1 MKLVANQNQLL
12 QTAIRIDSN
21 CFEKIQKELD
31 VETNIGKFIHDVL
44 GDYLYD
50 IVYSVQED
58 PDYQI
63 TKYFDNDF
71 NSYINQILT
80 DSLHSRIAVIN
91 CLKIYFS
98 NYDELRELS
107 SDEISDESYDYYQ
120 LMGANLTS
128 ETFDYAFSK
137 SELVRVNPILMSLN
151 LNPIA
156 Y

>member
-1 MKLVANQNQLL
+1 M
-12 QTAIRIDSN
+12 
-21 CFEKIQKELD
+21 
-31 VETNIGKFIHDVL
+31 
-44 GDYLYD
+44 
-50 IVYSVQED
+50 
-58 PDYQI
+58 
-63 TKYFDNDF
+63 
-71 NSYINQILT
+71 
-80 DSLHSRIAVIN
+80 HSRIAVIN

-107 SDEISDESYDYYQ
+107 SNEISDESYDYYQ
-120 LMGANLTS
+120 LMGVNLTS